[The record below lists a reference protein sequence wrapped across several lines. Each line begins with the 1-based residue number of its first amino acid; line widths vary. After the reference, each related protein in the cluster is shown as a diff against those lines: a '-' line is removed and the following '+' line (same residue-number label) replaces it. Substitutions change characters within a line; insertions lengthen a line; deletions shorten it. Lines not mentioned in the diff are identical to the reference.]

1 MTIYGK
7 KTLISLR
14 NLRVTTV
21 WKVSVFG
28 VYQARIFRPLDW
40 IRRGTEFLSVFS
52 RNAGKYG
59 PEKLRT
65 RTHFRQ
71 WTYWS
76 SGEKWIRNEAEM
88 VHEITISIEFLLI
101 PGSALVY
108 NYNIWYLIII
118 SDVVLTSSCKEVYV
132 T

>member
-1 MTIYGK
+1 MDQKNSEHGHILG
-7 KTLISLR
+7 
-14 NLRVTTV
+14 N
-21 WKVSVFG
+21 G
-28 VYQARIFRPLDW
+28 RI
-40 IRRGTEFLSVFS
+40 EVQ
-52 RNAGKYG
+52 
-59 PEKLRT
+59 E
-65 RTHFRQ
+65 
-71 WTYWS
+71 WS
-76 SGEKWIRNEAEM
+76 ESEM